1 MNQPSDNELLLF
13 HFGEDLGPER
23 MAWIA
28 AAVAGDA
35 DTARRYAELRRLLD
49 ASATALDAAEPSPG
63 AADRIW
69 RRLLPQLEPQRAQ
82 RRPVWLEWLLPGL
95 ALAASIGLGIVIG
108 RSWQAPAP
116 APAVEQAPLAFDA
129 DAGDRVLAAHLARHL
144 GQTERLL
151 RIAENGEVGADQL
164 AATLVEGNRLYAAA
178 ALRAGKPA
186 LAQFLS
192 DLEPVLRELANDDGA
207 NALGGAGVAREQIRS
222 GDLLFRL
229 RALAELQSAP
239 TQRL

>member
-1 MNQPSDNELLLF
+1 MNQPSDDELLMF

-28 AAVAGDA
+28 SALSDDPASAA
-35 DTARRYAELRRLLD
+35 RYAELRRLLD
-49 ASATALDAAEPSPG
+49 ASTALLSATEPRPG
-63 AADRIW
+63 ASERIW
-69 RRLLPQLEPQRAQ
+69 RQLQPQLAPRRVQ
-82 RRPVWLEWLLPGL
+82 RRPIWLEWLLPGL
-95 ALAASIGLGIVIG
+95 ALAASIGLGVVIG
-108 RSWQAPAP
+108 RQWQDLPPVVDEAGTA
-116 APAVEQAPLAFDA
+116 LTA
-129 DAGDRVLAAHLARHL
+129 DASDRVLAAHLARHL

-151 RIAENGEVGADQL
+151 RVAENGEVGSEQL

-186 LAQFLS
+186 LAQFLNE
-192 DLEPVLRELANDDGA
+192 LEPVLRELANDDGE

-222 GDLLFRL
+222 GDLLYRL
-229 RALAELQSAP
+229 QALAALQSTS

>member
-1 MNQPSDNELLLF
+1 MNQPSEDELLLF

-28 AAVAGDA
+28 AAVAD
-35 DTARRYAELRRLLD
+35 DPHTARRYAELRRLLE

-69 RRLLPQLEPQRAQ
+69 RKLLPQLGTRHAQ
-82 RRPVWLEWLLPGL
+82 RRPMWFGWLLPAF
-95 ALAASIGLGIVIG
+95 ALAASIGVGIVIG
-108 RSWQAPAP
+108 RSWQEPKPA
-116 APAVEQAPLAFDA
+116 AESAPLALDA

-144 GQTERLL
+144 GQAERLL
-151 RIAENGEVGADQL
+151 RIAENGEVGSDQL
-164 AATLVEGNRLYAAA
+164 AASLVEGNRLYVAA

-192 DLEPVLRELANDDGA
+192 ELEPVLRELANDDGD

-222 GDLLFRL
+222 GDLLYRL
-229 RALAELQSAP
+229 RALAELQSTP

>member
-1 MNQPSDNELLLF
+1 MNQPCDDELLLF

-28 AAVAGDA
+28 AKIA
-35 DTARRYAELRRLLD
+35 DDPQTARRYAELRRLLE
-49 ASATALDAAEPSPG
+49 ASATVLDAAEPRPG

-69 RRLLPQLEPQRAQ
+69 RQLLPQLGARPPQ
-82 RRPVWLEWLLPGL
+82 RRPIWFEWLLPAF
-95 ALAASIGLGIVIG
+95 ALAASIGLGVVIG
-108 RSWQAPAP
+108 RSWQTSP
-116 APAVEQAPLAFDA
+116 PAVDEAALTLDA

-151 RIAENGEVGADQL
+151 RIAENGEVGSDQL

-192 DLEPVLRELANDDGA
+192 ELEPVLRELANDDGN

-222 GDLLFRL
+222 GDLLYRL
-229 RALAELQSAP
+229 RALAELQSTP

>member
-1 MNQPSDNELLLF
+1 MKQPSDDELLLF

-28 AAVAGDA
+28 AAVVDDA
-35 DTARRYAELRRLLD
+35 ETARRYAGLRRLLD
-49 ASATALDAAEPSPG
+49 ASATALDVADPSPG

-69 RRLLPQLEPQRAQ
+69 RELLPQLGARHAQ
-82 RRPVWLEWLLPGL
+82 QSPIRFEWLLPAV

-108 RSWQAPAP
+108 RSWLAPKP
-116 APAVEQAPLAFDA
+116 ASVSAPLALEA

-151 RIAENGEVGADQL
+151 RIAVNGEVGSDQL

-192 DLEPVLRELANDDGA
+192 ELEPVLRELANDDGD

>member
-28 AAVAGDA
+28 AAIADDA
-35 DTARRYAELRRLLD
+35 DTARRYADLRRLLD
-49 ASATALDAAEPSPG
+49 ASATALDVAEPRPG

-69 RRLLPQLEPQRAQ
+69 RQLLPQLEPHRAQ
-82 RRPVWLEWLLPGL
+82 RRPVWLAWLLPGL

-116 APAVEQAPLAFDA
+116 AVEHAPLALDA

-151 RIAENGEVGADQL
+151 RIAENGEVGSDQL